1 MFGWR
6 ARIGYISPT
15 VMEVL
20 PFEFYQFAPDGVG
33 LVGMTCAIDDWR
45 PEEFEKGLAQVKG
58 AAAYLGSRQ
67 VDFIIHGGGP
77 LVVARGKG
85 YEETIVNEVEAASGV
100 PATTGV
106 RAGMEALRHVGA
118 QRIVIA
124 SCYPPGHNEALKN
137 YLQSFGFDVVRA
149 EGTNMPFKDIQKQ
162 SPKEILAF
170 TKDVLAAAGPCDAV
184 YLPCPQWQGAQ
195 AVEAIERETGVT
207 TVAYTHA
214 NFFQAFKKLGIDAPI
229 AGHGR
234 LLASLAETA
243 AAL

>member
-20 PFEFYQFAPDGVG
+20 PYEFYRFAPDGVG
-33 LVGMTCAIDDWR
+33 LVGMTCGIDDWR
-45 PEEFEKGLAQVKG
+45 PDEFEKGLAQVKG
-58 AAAYLGSRQ
+58 AAGYLGSRS
-67 VDFIIHGGGP
+67 VDYIIHGGGP

-85 YEETIVNEVEAASGV
+85 YEEIIVREIETVSGV

-106 RAGMEALRHVGA
+106 RAGMEAMRHMGA
-118 QRIVIA
+118 QRIAIA

-137 YLQSFGFDVVRA
+137 YLSSFGFEVVRA

-162 SPKEILAF
+162 SPADIIAF
-170 TKDVLAAAGPCDAV
+170 TRDVLAAAGPCDAV

-207 TVAYTHA
+207 AIAYTHA
-214 NFFQAFKKLGIDAPI
+214 NFFQAFSRLGIEAPI
-229 AGHGR
+229 EGHGR
-234 LLASLAETA
+234 LLASLSKEGAR
-243 AAL
+243 

>member
-20 PFEFYQFAPDGVG
+20 PFEFYRFAPDGVG
-33 LVGMTCAIDDWR
+33 LVGMTCGIDDWR

-58 AAAYLGSRQ
+58 AAGYLGSRN

-85 YEETIVNEVEAASGV
+85 YEETIVNEIEAASGV

-106 RAGMEALRHVGA
+106 RAGMEALRHMGA
-118 QRIVIA
+118 QRIAIA

-137 YLQSFGFDVVRA
+137 YLGSFGFEVVRA

-162 SPKEILAF
+162 SPAEILAF
-170 TKDVLAAAGPCDAV
+170 TKQVLVAAGRCDAV

-195 AVEAIERETGVT
+195 AVDAIERETCVT
-207 TVAYTHA
+207 AVAYTHA
-214 NFFQAFKKLGIDAPI
+214 NFFQAFRKLGIDGPI
-229 AGHGR
+229 VGHGR
-234 LLASLAETA
+234 LLASLSDQEA
-243 AAL
+243 AR

>member
-20 PFEFYQFAPDGVG
+20 PFEFYRFAPDGVG
-33 LVGMTCAIDDWR
+33 LVGMTCGIDDWR
-45 PEEFEKGLAQVKG
+45 PDEFEKGLAQVKG
-58 AAAYLGSRQ
+58 AAGYLGSRN

-85 YEETIVNEVEAASGV
+85 YEETIVSEIESASGV

-106 RAGMEALRHVGA
+106 RAGMQALRHMKA
-118 QRIVIA
+118 QRIAIA
-124 SCYPPGHNEALKN
+124 SCYPRGHNDALKN
-137 YLQSFGFDVVRA
+137 YLELFGFEVVRA

-162 SPKEILAF
+162 SPTEILAF
-170 TKDVLAAAGPCDAV
+170 TKDVLAASGPCDAV

-207 TVAYTHA
+207 AVAYTHA
-214 NFFQAFKKLGIDAPI
+214 NFFQAFRKLGIDEQI
-229 AGHGR
+229 VGHGR
-234 LLASLAETA
+234 LLASLAGKEA
-243 AAL
+243 AQ